1 MAAPTNTKKDRQ
13 KIMDQANA
21 AARKAEELSKSGG
34 IPMDGM
40 SPTGDPESTIGMS
53 RNDRFFSQGR
63 KLDESQREGYK
74 TFGDK
79 ATGEGINKLR
89 ALQGLPAISNTPKE
103 FSENINK
110 SVGFGGE
117 SALLD
122 QAGRDRALKSGIGAG
137 LSYEEADAAVSKAY
151 DFLKGKYGDKTTP
164 TTPTT
169 TPSPKSTPDTTPTN
183 TISATPTLPP
193 VVPVAKSPTMQFFSD
208 FGEGVAEGGPERFLV
223 KGGSAYMAEKAR
235 RAKLAADPAAKA
247 AAKAGG
253 AVTDTTKAVGKA
265 GDVGARMRD
274 TQAGRGAAG
283 RGAAPKLVGKAGD
296 VGARMRQTQAAKGAG
311 GATTVAGEA
320 AGAADEAAKAAGKG
334 KGLFSPLI
342 KGVANTSTGKAI
354 AASGRGAGKGLR
366 VFGRAAGPALEIY
379 DAARYFTGDEEVK
392 NQYAEDAATLGQ
404 RVFQPKSAG
413 EFVGGLGDVL
423 SPTKNVLGTT
433 EAVSQMLKSQRG
445 ARESEAALANMEN
458 IYKAVD
464 DRRREIYSDEE
475 FAKLPRNRKEA
486 VAAGMPEDTLTQGE
500 VKNMIR
506 NEFRKAGAKF

>member
-1 MAAPTNTKKDRQ
+1 MPPPTNTKKDRQ

-21 AARKAEELSKSGG
+21 AALKAEEMSKAGG

-40 SPTGDPESTIGMS
+40 SSTGRPESTIGMS
-53 RNDRFFSQGR
+53 RNEKFFSQGR
-63 KLDESQREGYK
+63 ALDQSQREGYK

-110 SVGFGGE
+110 SVGFGGK

-151 DFLKGKYGDKTTP
+151 GFLKDKYGDKTTP

-169 TPSPKSTPDTTPTN
+169 TPKPKPKPTPDEDTTTPSTV
-183 TISATPTLPP
+183 SPTPTVPP
-193 VVPVAKSPTMQFFSD
+193 VVPVEKGPVGQFFSD
-208 FGEGVAEGGPERFLV
+208 LGEGVAEGGPERFVV

-235 RAKLAADPAAKA
+235 LAKLAADPAAKA
-247 AAKAGG
+247 AAEAAAKAAAGKATAAGG
-253 AVTDTTKAVGKA
+253 K
-265 GDVGARMRD
+265 
-274 TQAGRGAAG
+274 AAG
-283 RGAAPKLVGKAGD
+283 ATTVA
-296 VGARMRQTQAAKGAG
+296 QAAKGAG
-311 GATTVAGEA
+311 GATTVAQ
-320 AGAADEAAKAAGKG
+320 AAGKG

-342 KGVANTSTGKAI
+342 KGVANTSTGKAV
-354 AASGRGAGKGLR
+354 AAGGRGAGKGLR
-366 VFGRAAGPALEIY
+366 FFGRAAGPLLEIY
-379 DAARYFTGDEEVK
+379 DAGRFFTGDEEVK

-486 VAAGMPEDTLTQGE
+486 VAAGMPEDTPTQGE
-500 VKNMIR
+500 VKFMIR